1 MSYASKFTS
10 SNRFAALS
18 DDADV
23 AAAAVAAAQPALAAA
38 PTRVWNHESTTGA
51 ARAALAEETR
61 RPTQA
66 IFRKN
71 TANDAP
77 VHSAFQGM
85 RSSGYQGLFK
95 KAPEPPKSYE
105 EEFPSLGG
113 KKGAVAA
120 AAPAPAGKFAEMAKS
135 WAKTEA
141 DAAAAAAEAAAA
153 RRLEQQKAAAED
165 RNTAIY
171 ASLMQRRRAALYNAE
186 PEYDYNEE
194 VYRQQDAFEDEEE
207 GGRSSPYSSHTP
219 PYDNY
224 ENDADRALAAGNE
237 DYEH

>member
-23 AAAAVAAAQPALAAA
+23 AAAAVAAAQPAPA

-77 VHSAFQGM
+77 VHTAFQGM

-113 KKGAVAA
+113 KKGAAAAVAA
-120 AAPAPAGKFAEMAKS
+120 PAAPAPASKFAEMAKS

-207 GGRSSPYSSHTP
+207 EGRSSPYSSHTP

-224 ENDADRALAAGNE
+224 ENDADRARASE

>member
-23 AAAAVAAAQPALAAA
+23 AAAAVAAAQPAAAA

-77 VHSAFQGM
+77 VHTAFQGM

-95 KAPEPPKSYE
+95 KEPAPPKPYE

-113 KKGAVAA
+113 KKGAAAPAAAA
-120 AAPAPAGKFAEMAKS
+120 AAPAPASKFAEMAKS

-141 DAAAAAAEAAAA
+141 DAAAAAAEIAAA
-153 RRLEQQKAAAED
+153 RRIEQQKAAAED
-165 RNTAIY
+165 RNTAVY
-171 ASLMQRRRAALYNAE
+171 ASLMQRRRAALYSVE

-194 VYRQQDAFEDEEE
+194 VYRHEDAFEDEEA
-207 GGRSSPYSSHTP
+207 GRSSPYSSRTP

-224 ENDADRALAAGNE
+224 ENDADRALAE